1 MYTVYKA
8 LEGRKTYLVFDY
20 QINHDFHDV
29 DVMVRQAMKY
39 FKVKEE
45 HIEIEIAWI
54 IGDLLY
60 FYNPD
65 KMHAVPCWAAYWTK

>member
-20 QINHDFHDV
+20 HIDDDMGDV
-29 DVMVRQAMKY
+29 VFMAKQARKY
-39 FKVKEE
+39 FKVKEK
-45 HIEIEIAWI
+45 HIEVELAWI
-54 IGDLLY
+54 YDDLLY

-65 KMHAVPCWAAYWTK
+65 KKHAVPCWAAYWIK